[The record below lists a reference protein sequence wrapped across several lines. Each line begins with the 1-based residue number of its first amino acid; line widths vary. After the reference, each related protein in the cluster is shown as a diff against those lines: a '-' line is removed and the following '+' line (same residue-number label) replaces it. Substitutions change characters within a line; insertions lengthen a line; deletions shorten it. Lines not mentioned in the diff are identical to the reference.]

1 MLTKVCRQCERELPL
16 VKFDKQSHVNGNRG
30 SDGRRGTCRQCRG
43 AKQPRARAPD
53 APAEARFTRPLNAT
67 RYLITSAQNA
77 TPVHAEFFAALKV
90 AAAHL
95 RAELVVIPFRY
106 KNPTS
111 QWTQAQAAHEHWAPE
126 LAPYLH
132 NTRKKLNANL
142 VLAADV
148 KIQPTASAPLNG
160 FEALTGSESCI
171 FGHPKMQYRAI
182 PSPLGR
188 LPKILSTTGAV
199 TLRNNYTD
207 TKAGKLGEFHH
218 FLGAIVVEIDGPT
231 FHLRQINA
239 DRRTGEFIDLDRLY
253 TPKGVSKAPPAA
265 GLVMGDVHARFTSPE
280 VERATFGPGGI
291 VEVLQPR
298 KLVWHDLLD
307 GYAVNPHHLGNPF
320 IAHAKAQ
327 AGFGDPEAEVKHA
340 VQFVADRTPKSAE
353 SVIVASNHDDF
364 LARWINTADWRQVG
378 AKVFYLKTALAMLER
393 TEMTA
398 QGTEYEDPFRYWVGR
413 HKGGAK
419 IRALRRNESLK
430 IAGVECS
437 LHGHRGPNG
446 AKATMKNLARI
457 GARVISAHA
466 HTPGIEEGHY
476 RVGTSTPLALEYT
489 SGPSSWLNA
498 HAVIYANGRRSLIV
512 IVEGAWRASQ
522 QLRRA
527 A

>member
-1 MLTKVCRQCERELPL
+1 LTKVCRQCERELPL
-16 VKFDKQSHVNGNRG
+16 IKFDKNPASPHL
-30 SDGRRGTCRQCRG
+30 RRGTCRQCRG
-43 AKQPRARAPD
+43 SKQPRARAPD

-77 TPVHAEFFAALKV
+77 TPVHAEFFAALQV
-90 AAAHL
+90 AAKHL

-148 KIQPTASAPLNG
+148 KTQPTASSPLSG
-160 FEALTGSESCI
+160 FEALTGAESCI
-171 FGHPKMQYRAI
+171 IGHPKMQLRTVPAPI
-182 PSPLGR
+182 GR

-199 TLRNNYTD
+199 TQRNYTD

-218 FLGAIVVEIDGPT
+218 FLGAIIVEIDGPW
-231 FHLRQINA
+231 FALRQINA
-239 DRRTGEFIDLDRLY
+239 DRRTGEFTDLDLHFTSR
-253 TPKGVSKAPPAA
+253 GVRQAPPAA
-265 GLVMGDVHARFTSPE
+265 GLVMGDMHARFTSPE
-280 VERATFGPGGI
+280 VERATFSPGGI
-291 VEVLQPR
+291 VDTLKPL

-340 VQFVADRTPKSAE
+340 VKFVADRTPAGSE

-364 LARWINTADWRQVG
+364 LARWINAADWRQVG
-378 AKVFYLKTALAMLER
+378 AKVFYLRTALAMLER
-393 TEMTA
+393 TQMTA
-398 QGTEYEDPFRYWVGR
+398 QGTEYEDPFRYWVGVLR
-413 HKGGAK
+413 GKAK
-419 IRALRRNESLK
+419 IRALQRNEPLK
-430 IAGVECS
+430 IKDIECGH
-437 LHGHRGPNG
+437 HGHRGPNG
-446 AKATMKNLARI
+446 SKATMKNM
-457 GARVISAHA
+457 ARVGEKITDAHG
-466 HTPGIEEGHY
+466 HSPGIEEGHY
-476 RVGTSTPLALEYT
+476 RVGTSTPLQMEYT
-489 SGPSSWLNA
+489 GGPSSW
-498 HAVIYANGRRSLIV
+498 ANCHCVTYDTGKRALIFMSGGR
-512 IVEGAWRASQ
+512 WRLQSQ
-522 QLRRA
+522 PLRRA